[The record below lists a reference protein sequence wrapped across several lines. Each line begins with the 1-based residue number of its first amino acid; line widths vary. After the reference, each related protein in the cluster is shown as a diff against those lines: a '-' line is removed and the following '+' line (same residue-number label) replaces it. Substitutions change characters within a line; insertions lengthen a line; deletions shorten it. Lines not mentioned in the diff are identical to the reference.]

1 MKTRFC
7 LVLLLFAL
15 AAAAL
20 RAGEFSFSCRT
31 DKSPL
36 EYALGEKMTFTLRLL
51 EDGEPLPGKKLVW
64 TRTGDDGRKES
75 GEASSDSPLVIE
87 TSIDRPG
94 FVRIKVDPFDADGKP
109 LMRGRDKF
117 GFDGGA
123 GAAVGQIGGG
133 EIPEDFDAFWAAQ
146 KEELAKI
153 PLKVLEMKEVDS
165 GDPAVK
171 CYDLKIACAGGM
183 PVSGYLCMPKNA
195 EPKSLKAEL
204 LFRGYA
210 VVGASRP
217 VKQGKE
223 RIAFQINAHGIENG
237 RPESYYNELKN
248 GKLRAYGFRDDEN
261 RERETTYFRGM
272 VLRLLRALEYLK
284 SLPEWDGK
292 TLAVSGGSQGGF
304 QALAAAALDPDVTQC
319 FAGIPW
325 LCDLSGIT
333 RGRLRGW
340 RPNYAPGLDYIDS
353 AFFGT
358 RIKCPVTIEA
368 GLGDY
373 VCPPSGVAALYNGIS
388 APKKIVWKQ
397 GRTHAYS
404 PRNAETFVQE
414 AE

>member
-1 MKTRFC
+1 MKTRFR

-20 RAGEFSFSCRT
+20 RAGEFSFSCKT

-146 KEELAKI
+146 KAELAKI
-153 PLKVLEMKEVDS
+153 PLKVLEMEEVDS

-195 EPKSLKAEL
+195 EPKSLEAEL

-237 RPESYYNELKN
+237 RPESYYNELK
-248 GKLRAYGFRDDEN
+248 KH
-261 RERETTYFRGM
+261 
-272 VLRLLRALEYLK
+272 
-284 SLPEWDGK
+284 S
-292 TLAVSGGSQGGF
+292 
-304 QALAAAALDPDVTQC
+304 
-319 FAGIPW
+319 
-325 LCDLSGIT
+325 
-333 RGRLRGW
+333 
-340 RPNYAPGLDYIDS
+340 
-353 AFFGT
+353 
-358 RIKCPVTIEA
+358 
-368 GLGDY
+368 
-373 VCPPSGVAALYNGIS
+373 
-388 APKKIVWKQ
+388 PK
-397 GRTHAYS
+397 
-404 PRNAETFVQE
+404 
-414 AE
+414 